1 MEYLLILPVI
11 LVYSFQGIFMKIY
24 SNHYTPNVE
33 DSSTVYSVINGL
45 FVALCTL
52 VFRFIMRGFG
62 FNLTP
67 TVAILAAV
75 NVAALFFFNKALVEA
90 SARGPYAMVSIFM
103 LSGGIVIPLAVSLFY
118 GESLNLT
125 RYIGILVMFVAFVL
139 LCYERGE
146 QTEKKPGFYL
156 YCIAL
161 AVANGIYGTILTLE
175 KTYEEGVN
183 NDELIILTYFFTAA
197 VSVVLLLL
205 KSRKA
210 ARTLGPDSAD
220 KPADTEQ
227 DEEQGKPARFI
238 DAFRLNGRAIAFA
251 LGASTCTAI
260 GINLLALCL
269 QYINVGVLYTM
280 ENGGVMVASALL
292 ALALF
297 REKINL
303 QKWIGILVAAGSTVL
318 LTI

>member
-11 LVYSFQGIFMKIY
+11 LLYSFQGIFMKIY
-24 SNHYTPNVE
+24 SNHYTPNAE

-52 VFRFIMRGFG
+52 VFRFVMRGFG

-67 TVAILAAV
+67 TVVILAAV

-125 RYIGILVMFVAFVL
+125 RYIGIAVMFAAFVL

-183 NDELIILTYFFTAA
+183 NDELIILTYFFTAV
-197 VSVVLLLL
+197 VSVVLLFI
-205 KSRKA
+205 KTKRAPAIA
-210 ARTLGPDSAD
+210 AGSAE
-220 KPADTEQ
+220 KPATEQ
-227 DEEQGKPARFI
+227 PRFI
-238 DAFRLNGRAIAFA
+238 DSFRLNGRAVAFA

-303 QKWIGILVAAGSTVL
+303 QKWIGIIVAAGSTVL

>member
-11 LVYSFQGIFMKIY
+11 LLYSFQGIFMKIY
-24 SNHYTPNVE
+24 SNHYTPNAE

-52 VFRFIMRGFG
+52 VFRFVMRGFG

-67 TVAILAAV
+67 TVVILAAV

-125 RYIGILVMFVAFVL
+125 RYIGIAVMFAAFVL

-183 NDELIILTYFFTAA
+183 NDELIILTYFFTAV
-197 VSVVLLLL
+197 VSVVLLFI
-205 KSRKA
+205 KTKRA
-210 ARTLGPDSAD
+210 PAIATDSVE
-220 KPADTEQ
+220 KPATEQ
-227 DEEQGKPARFI
+227 PCFI
-238 DAFRLNGRAIAFA
+238 DSFRLNGRAVAFA

-303 QKWIGILVAAGSTVL
+303 QKWIGIIVAAGSTVL

>member
-11 LVYSFQGIFMKIY
+11 LLYSFQGIFMKIY
-24 SNHYTPNVE
+24 SNHYTPNAE

-52 VFRFIMRGFG
+52 VFRFVMRGFG

-67 TVAILAAV
+67 TVVILAAV

-125 RYIGILVMFVAFVL
+125 RYIGIAVMFAAFVL

-183 NDELIILTYFFTAA
+183 NDELIILTYFFTAV
-197 VSVVLLLL
+197 VSVVLLFI
-205 KSRKA
+205 KTKRA
-210 ARTLGPDSAD
+210 PAIATDSEE
-220 KPADTEQ
+220 KPATEQ
-227 DEEQGKPARFI
+227 PRFI
-238 DAFRLNGRAIAFA
+238 DSFRLNGRAVAFA
-251 LGASTCTAI
+251 LSASTCTAI

-303 QKWIGILVAAGSTVL
+303 QKWIGIIVAAGSTVL

>member
-11 LVYSFQGIFMKIY
+11 LLYSFQGIFMKIY
-24 SNHYTPNVE
+24 SNHYTPNAE

-52 VFRFIMRGFG
+52 VFRFVMRGFG

-67 TVAILAAV
+67 TVVILAAV

-125 RYIGILVMFVAFVL
+125 RYIGIAVMFAAFVL

-183 NDELIILTYFFTAA
+183 NDELIILTYFFTAV
-197 VSVVLLLL
+197 VSVVLLFI
-205 KSRKA
+205 KTKRA
-210 ARTLGPDSAD
+210 PAIATDSVE
-220 KPADTEQ
+220 KPATEQ
-227 DEEQGKPARFI
+227 PCFI
-238 DAFRLNGRAIAFA
+238 DSFRLNGRAVAFA

-292 ALALF
+292 ALVLF

-303 QKWIGILVAAGSTVL
+303 QKWIGIIVAAGSTVL

>member
-24 SNHYTPNVE
+24 SNNYTPNAE

-67 TVAILAAV
+67 TVLILAAV

-125 RYIGILVMFVAFVL
+125 RYIGIVVMFVAFVL

-183 NDELIILTYFFTAA
+183 NDELIILTYFFTAV

-205 KSRKA
+205 KNRRGALAPSKESDERE
-210 ARTLGPDSAD
+210 
-220 KPADTEQ
+220 KPAL
-227 DEEQGKPARFI
+227 FI
-238 DAFRLNGRAIAFA
+238 DAFRLNWRAVAFA

>member
-1 MEYLLILPVI
+1 
-11 LVYSFQGIFMKIY
+11 MKIY
-24 SNHYTPNVE
+24 SNHYTPNAE

-52 VFRFIMRGFG
+52 VFRFVMRGFG

-67 TVAILAAV
+67 TVVILAAV

-125 RYIGILVMFVAFVL
+125 RYIGIAVMFAAFVL

-183 NDELIILTYFFTAA
+183 NDELIILTYFFTAV
-197 VSVVLLLL
+197 VSVVLLFI
-205 KSRKA
+205 KTKRA
-210 ARTLGPDSAD
+210 PAIATDSVE
-220 KPADTEQ
+220 KPATEQ
-227 DEEQGKPARFI
+227 PCFI
-238 DAFRLNGRAIAFA
+238 DSFRLNGRAVAFA
-251 LGASTCTAI
+251 LGASTCTAM

-303 QKWIGILVAAGSTVL
+303 QKWIGIIVAAGSTVL
-318 LTI
+318 LTL

>member
-11 LVYSFQGIFMKIY
+11 LLYSFQGIFMKIY
-24 SNHYTPNVE
+24 SNHYTPNAE

-52 VFRFIMRGFG
+52 VFRFVMRGFG

-67 TVAILAAV
+67 TVVILAAV

-125 RYIGILVMFVAFVL
+125 RYIGIAVMFAAFVL

-183 NDELIILTYFFTAA
+183 NDELIILTYFFTAV
-197 VSVVLLLL
+197 VSVVLLFI
-205 KSRKA
+205 KTKRAPAIS
-210 ARTLGPDSAD
+210 TDSEE
-220 KPADTEQ
+220 KPATEQ
-227 DEEQGKPARFI
+227 PRFI
-238 DAFRLNGRAIAFA
+238 DSFRLNGRAVAFA

-292 ALALF
+292 ALVLF

-303 QKWIGILVAAGSTVL
+303 QKWIGIIVAAGSTVL

>member
-11 LVYSFQGIFMKIY
+11 LLYSFQGIFMKIY
-24 SNHYTPNVE
+24 SNHYTPNAE

-52 VFRFIMRGFG
+52 VFRFVMRGFG

-67 TVAILAAV
+67 TVVILAAV

-125 RYIGILVMFVAFVL
+125 RYIGIAVMFAAFVL

-183 NDELIILTYFFTAA
+183 NDELIILTYFFTAV
-197 VSVVLLLL
+197 VSVVLLFIKTKRAPAIATDLEE
-205 KSRKA
+205 
-210 ARTLGPDSAD
+210 
-220 KPADTEQ
+220 KPATEQ
-227 DEEQGKPARFI
+227 PRFI
-238 DAFRLNGRAIAFA
+238 DSFRLNGRAVAFA

-303 QKWIGILVAAGSTVL
+303 QKWIGIIVAAGSTVL

>member
-11 LVYSFQGIFMKIY
+11 LLYSFQGIFMKIY
-24 SNHYTPNVE
+24 SNHYTPNAE

-52 VFRFIMRGFG
+52 VFRFVMRGFG

-67 TVAILAAV
+67 TVVILAAV

-125 RYIGILVMFVAFVL
+125 RYIGIAVMFAAFVL

-183 NDELIILTYFFTAA
+183 NDELIILTYFFTAV
-197 VSVVLLLL
+197 VSVVLLFI
-205 KSRKA
+205 KTKRA
-210 ARTLGPDSAD
+210 PAIATDSAE
-220 KPADTEQ
+220 KPATEQ
-227 DEEQGKPARFI
+227 PRFI
-238 DAFRLNGRAIAFA
+238 DSFRLNGRAVAFA

-303 QKWIGILVAAGSTVL
+303 QKWIGIIVAAGSTVL

>member
-11 LVYSFQGIFMKIY
+11 LLYSFQGIFMKIY
-24 SNHYTPNVE
+24 SNHYTPNAE

-52 VFRFIMRGFG
+52 VFRFVMRGFG

-67 TVAILAAV
+67 TVVILAAV

-125 RYIGILVMFVAFVL
+125 RYIGIAVMFAAFVL

-183 NDELIILTYFFTAA
+183 NDELIILTYFFTAV
-197 VSVVLLLL
+197 VSVVLLFI
-205 KSRKA
+205 KTKRA
-210 ARTLGPDSAD
+210 PAIATDSVE
-220 KPADTEQ
+220 KPATEQ
-227 DEEQGKPARFI
+227 PCFI
-238 DAFRLNGRAIAFA
+238 DSFRLNGRAVAFA

-303 QKWIGILVAAGSTVL
+303 QKWIGIIVAAGSTVL
-318 LTI
+318 LTL

>member
-11 LVYSFQGIFMKIY
+11 LLYSFQGIFMKIY
-24 SNHYTPNVE
+24 SNHYTPNAE

-52 VFRFIMRGFG
+52 VFRFVMRGFG

-67 TVAILAAV
+67 TVVILAAV

-118 GESLNLT
+118 GESLNIT
-125 RYIGILVMFVAFVL
+125 RYIGIAVMFAAFVL

-183 NDELIILTYFFTAA
+183 NDELIILTYFFTAV
-197 VSVVLLLL
+197 VSVVLLFI
-205 KSRKA
+205 KTKRAPAIS
-210 ARTLGPDSAD
+210 TDSAE
-220 KPADTEQ
+220 KPATEQ
-227 DEEQGKPARFI
+227 PRFI
-238 DAFRLNGRAIAFA
+238 DSFRLNGKAVAFA

-303 QKWIGILVAAGSTVL
+303 QKWIGIIVAAGSTVL

>member
-24 SNHYTPNVE
+24 SNNYTPNAE

-67 TVAILAAV
+67 TVLILAAV

-125 RYIGILVMFVAFVL
+125 RYIGIVVMFVAFVL

-205 KSRKA
+205 KNRRGALALSKE
-210 ARTLGPDSAD
+210 S
-220 KPADTEQ
+220 
-227 DEEQGKPARFI
+227 DEREKPARFI
-238 DAFRLNGRAIAFA
+238 DAFRLNWRAVAFA
-251 LGASTCTAI
+251 LGGSTCTAI

-269 QYINVGVLYTM
+269 QYINVGVLYTI